1 MVGWKETC
9 VAWIRKDMTG
19 RLAWVCPDK
28 TAREVDLLSKV
39 FGTGLQEMQEKAARE
54 KYGPATVVSREPLKS
69 VIRFTQDCGIC
80 GDLQLLKT

>member
-39 FGTGLQEMQEKAARE
+39 FGTGL
-54 KYGPATVVSREPLKS
+54 
-69 VIRFTQDCGIC
+69 
-80 GDLQLLKT
+80 